1 MLRFQHPDLLW
12 LLLAVPVLAAGFVA
26 LHLWNRRLL
35 RRFVM
40 PGLWPSLLADA
51 SAVKRGVKQGLI
63 LLAVASLILAM
74 ANPQIGTRLEE
85 VKREGIDLF
94 VALDVSLSMRSEDV
108 RPSRLE
114 KAKRDVSQL
123 LRKLSGDRVGLIV
136 FAGDAF
142 VQFPLTADYAAADL
156 FISTVDVESVPTPG
170 TMIGSAI
177 EKALESFT
185 KDQPTQKAIVIVS
198 DGENTEGDVLGA
210 VEKASEA
217 GVKVYT
223 VGMGTLEGG
232 PIPVGASDYKR
243 DMSGNVVVSKLDESM
258 LRQIAVA
265 TGGRYLRATS
275 GGNEIDDVFK
285 ELSSLE
291 KTEFGSKQVTGY
303 ESRYQVP
310 LAFAILF
317 LLLELLLSERRGAIL
332 QALKRSLRGGPV
344 PTATVVLLIGFTI
357 PAAAQTVRDHVKD
370 GNKLYQKGKFSD
382 AEAAYRQA
390 LSKDP
395 TSGVSHFNLG
405 DAHFRQDRHEESARA
420 FGNSAMNFEPGSD
433 RSAGYYNMGN
443 ALFKANKFEEAIEAY
458 KRALRNDPDNEDAR
472 HNLEVARRKRQEQQ
486 QQQQQQKKQD
496 QKQDKQQDQ
505 QQQQQQDQQKQD
517 QQKQDQQQDQQQQ
530 QQQQQSQQDRTR
542 QQQQKHQMNKEE
554 AERMLEALRN
564 DEKDIQKKLQ
574 KRPAARVRVEKDW

>member
-12 LLLAVPVLAAGFVA
+12 LLLAVPVLAAGFVV

-35 RRFVM
+35 RRFVL
-40 PGLWPSLLADA
+40 PELWPSLMADA
-51 SAVKRGVKQGLI
+51 SVVKRSVKQGLV
-63 LLAVASLILAM
+63 LLAVACLVLAL

-94 VALDVSLSMRSEDV
+94 VALDVSLSMKAEDV

-177 EKALESFT
+177 EKALGSFAT
-185 KDQPTQKAIVIVS
+185 DQPTQKAIVIVS
-198 DGENTEGDVLGA
+198 DGENTEGDVLRA

-258 LRQIAVA
+258 LRQVATA

-285 ELSSLE
+285 ELSTLE

-332 QALKRSLRGGPV
+332 QAIKRSLRGGPV
-344 PTATVVLLIGFTI
+344 PTATMVLLLGVWF
-357 PAAAQTVRDHVKD
+357 PASAQTVRDHVKD

-382 AEAAYRQA
+382 AEASYRQA

-405 DAHFRQDRHEESARA
+405 DAHFRQDRHDEAARA
-420 FGNSAMNFEPGSD
+420 FSSSAMNLEPGSD

-486 QQQQQQKKQD
+486 QQQQQQKQD
-496 QKQDKQQDQ
+496 QKQNQQQDQ
-505 QQQQQQDQQKQD
+505 NKQQQDQQKQD
-517 QQKQDQQQDQQQQ
+517 QQQQEQQQQ
-530 QQQQQSQQDRTR
+530 QQQQKQDQQDRTR

-564 DEKDIQKKLQ
+564 NEKDLQKKLQ

>member
-12 LLLAVPVLAAGFVA
+12 LLLAVPLLAAGFVG
-26 LHLWNRRLL
+26 LHLWNRNLL
-35 RRFVM
+35 RRFIA
-40 PGLWPSLLADA
+40 PGLWPPLLADA
-51 SAVKRGVKQGLI
+51 SVVKRGAKQ
-63 LLAVASLILAM
+63 LLLLLSVACLVMAL

-94 VALDVSLSMRSEDV
+94 VALDVSLSMKAEDV

-123 LRKLSGDRVGLIV
+123 LRKLAGDRVGLIV

-177 EKALESFT
+177 DKALESFT

-210 VEKASEA
+210 VEKASTA

-232 PIPVGASDYKR
+232 PIPIGGSDYKR

-258 LRQIAVA
+258 LRQVA
-265 TGGRYLRATS
+265 TATGARYLRATS

-285 ELSSLE
+285 ELSTLE

-332 QALKRSLRGGPV
+332 QGLRRALRGGP
-344 PTATVVLLIGFTI
+344 IS
-357 PAAAQTVRDHVKD
+357 PAAILATLLTITAVPATAQSVRDHVKD
-370 GNKLYQKGKFSD
+370 GNKLFDKGKYAD

-405 DAHFRQDRHEESARA
+405 DAHFRQDRHEEAARA
-420 FGNSAMNFEPGSD
+420 FSNSAMNLDAGPD
-433 RSAGYYNMGN
+433 RSTGYYNLGN
-443 ALFKANKFEEAIEAY
+443 ALFKANKLDEAIEAY
-458 KRALRNDPDNEDAR
+458 KRALRNDPDNDDAR
-472 HNLEVARRKRQEQQ
+472 YNLEVARNKRQQQ
-486 QQQQQQKKQD
+486 QQQQQQKQDQKKDQNQDKQQQQDQKQD
-496 QKQDKQQDQ
+496 QKQD
-505 QQQQQQDQQKQD
+505 QQQQDK
-517 QQKQDQQQDQQQQ
+517 QKQDQQQQNQQQ
-530 QQQQQSQQDRTR
+530 QQDRTR
-542 QQQQKHQMNKEE
+542 QQQQKNQMNKEE

-564 DEKDIQKKLQ
+564 NEKDIQKKLQ

>member
-1 MLRFQHPDLLW
+1 MLRFQHPELLW

-35 RRFVM
+35 RLFVT
-40 PGLWPSLLADA
+40 PVLWPALLADA
-51 SAVKRGVKQGLI
+51 SAVKRGVKQGLL
-63 LLAVASLILAM
+63 LLAIACLVLAL

-94 VALDVSLSMRSEDV
+94 VALDVSLSMKAEDV

-123 LRKLSGDRVGLIV
+123 LRKLAGDRVGLIV

-177 EKALESFT
+177 EKALDSFT

-210 VEKASEA
+210 VEKASAA

-223 VGMGTLEGG
+223 IGMGTLEGG

-243 DMSGNVVVSKLDESM
+243 DMDGNVVVSKLDESM
-258 LRQIAVA
+258 LRQVA
-265 TGGRYLRATS
+265 SATAGRYLRETS
-275 GGNEIDDVFK
+275 GGNAIDDVFK

-291 KTEFGSKQVTGY
+291 KTEFGAKQVTGY

-317 LLLELLLSERRGAIL
+317 LFIELLLSERRGAIL
-332 QALKRSLRGGPV
+332 RVMRRSLRGGPV
-344 PTATVVLLIGFTI
+344 PTATLMALLAF
-357 PAAAQTVRDHVKD
+357 AASASSQTVRDHVQE

-390 LSKDP
+390 LGKDP

-405 DAHFRQDRHEESARA
+405 DSHFRQDRHEEAARA
-420 FGNSAMNFEPGSD
+420 FGNSAMNLDAGPE

-443 ALFKANKFEEAIEAY
+443 ALFKASKLDESIEAY

-486 QQQQQQKKQD
+486 QQKRQKDQKQD
-496 QKQDKQQDQ
+496 QKQDQ
-505 QQQQQQDQQKQD
+505 QQQQQQQQPQDQQQDQQKQD
-517 QQKQDQQQDQQQQ
+517 QQQN
-530 QQQQQSQQDRTR
+530 QQQQSQQDRTR

-564 DEKDIQKKLQ
+564 NEKDIQKKLQ